1 MEHAA
6 RLCWSALGL
15 NNSAWVVRGWEG
27 HGEAW
32 LGREKKL
39 HFTVFPTECPDN
51 PTKSPSELSQ
61 VGLHVVWMTRV
72 LGLLNQQRLIRGQT
86 RNSGKALW
94 GAVGKENKSQA
105 PLLSPLVGGKVLPY
119 RGLGQRGGSGGL
131 PIPLVVLNAG
141 IMHGSTW
148 FCSSLLRS
156 ISWISGLFVSV
167 VYNSPQLYT
176 HPIIFSLL

>member
-1 MEHAA
+1 
-6 RLCWSALGL
+6 
-15 NNSAWVVRGWEG
+15 
-27 HGEAW
+27 
-32 LGREKKL
+32 
-39 HFTVFPTECPDN
+39 
-51 PTKSPSELSQ
+51 
-61 VGLHVVWMTRV
+61 MTRV

-141 IMHGSTW
+141 IMHGST
-148 FCSSLLRS
+148 
-156 ISWISGLFVSV
+156 
-167 VYNSPQLYT
+167 
-176 HPIIFSLL
+176 